1 MDITLAQVVSWLIV
15 GALAGT
21 VVGRVA
27 KGSKTGY
34 GIWKNLGIGLV
45 GGAIGGVLFSIF
57 GIRFLED
64 VSISANDILAALVGA
79 LIFLAVL
86 AIVRKKNAKPTA

>member
-1 MDITLAQVVSWLIV
+1 M
-15 GALAGT
+15 
-21 VVGRVA
+21 
-27 KGSKTGY
+27 
-34 GIWKNLGIGLV
+34 

-86 AIVRKKNAKPTA
+86 AIVRKNKAKPTA